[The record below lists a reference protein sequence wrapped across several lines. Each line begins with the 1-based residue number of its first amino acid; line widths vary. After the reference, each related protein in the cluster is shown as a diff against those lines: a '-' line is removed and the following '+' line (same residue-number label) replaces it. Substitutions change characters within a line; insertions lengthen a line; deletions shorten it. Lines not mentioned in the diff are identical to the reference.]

1 MSTGVVYV
9 SMKRKMVLSLLASA
23 LMLGTVATPVVAF
36 ADKLSDAKRKAEDL
50 ANQTK
55 DTQQRLQDL
64 KQQEASLQAKIS
76 DLQTQVETLQKSI
89 VATQADISQRTAQIN
104 KLKQQITATKKV
116 IDKQYSVLEDRIR
129 VMYEDGNTT
138 YLDVL
143 FSATSFSDLLDR
155 LQLLSLLASQDKQV
169 LDDIRAKKAALDK
182 QNAELNTQ
190 LQQVQAS
197 YRTLLAKKQQQESA
211 QQRETA
217 LLKQVHSSRLQ
228 AEAEL
233 RSENAAMQ
241 NLKALIDQLESQQGS
256 YSGPADGWTWPVPG
270 HTFISSGYGYRT
282 WGNGTR
288 EFHNGIDIPA
298 PVGTP
303 IVAATGGKVLYAGPA
318 SGFGHWIVIQSAGG
332 LIEIYGHMYGYEIK
346 VSPGEVV
353 HKGQVIAGVGS
364 DGLSTGAH
372 LHFTIAKGFDSSG
385 FPISVNPLNYV

>member
-1 MSTGVVYV
+1 MSTGVVYG

-50 ANQTK
+50 ANQAK
-55 DTQQRLQDL
+55 DTQQKLQDL
-64 KQQEASLQAKIS
+64 KQQESSLQSKIS
-76 DLQTQVETLQKSI
+76 DLQAQVEDLQKSI
-89 VATQADISQRTAQIN
+89 NATQADITRRTTQIN
-104 KLKQQITATKKV
+104 KLKQQINETKKA
-116 IDKQYSVLEDRIR
+116 IDKQYGVLEDRIR

-155 LQLLSLLASQDKQV
+155 LELLSMLAAQDKQV
-169 LDDIRAKKAALDK
+169 LEDIRAKKASLDK
-182 QNAELNTQ
+182 QNAELNAQ
-190 LQQVQAS
+190 LQQVQAA
-197 YRTLLAKKQQQESA
+197 YQTLLAKRKQQEVA
-211 QQRETA
+211 QQHEVA
-217 LLKQVHSSRLQ
+217 LLAQVHNARLRT
-228 AEAEL
+228 EAEL
-233 RSENAAMQ
+233 RSENAALQ
-241 NLKALIDQLESQQGS
+241 NLRALIDQLEAQQGS
-256 YSGPADGWTWPVPG
+256 YNGPADGWTWPVPG
-270 HTFISSGYGYRT
+270 HTYVSSGYGWRT
-282 WGNGTR
+282 LGNGAR

-318 SGFGHWIVIQSAGG
+318 SGFGHWIVIESAGG

-364 DGLSTGAH
+364 DGFSTGPH
-372 LHFTIAKGFDSSG
+372 LHFTIAKGFDASG